1 MIDHKATLTKH
12 LKRLIHDV
20 GINNVFLGDKKP
32 EVPLPREILPFPR
45 IIIPISG
52 EKEIFYTANK
62 QVIHGNLAPGEAL
75 FLPPLCCT
83 RACWTTTHE
92 MISIVL
98 HKSMLRIIYINNLR
112 SSGSNN
118 ERPVPDAFYHVKHYQ
133 EATKFM
139 FNALSSL
146 TINDKECTLR
156 LVECLL
162 RFSLEDLEQST
173 GSEED
178 SRVPCAAWPWIIEY
192 IHGNINEDITREHVA
207 KKFNLTPQYIS
218 KLFHKNTGLT
228 FKAYLTAERMK
239 HAAELLS
246 QTNLTIDEI
255 SWECG
260 YPYTSYFIRIFR
272 KHYEVSPGTYRRETA
287 KLSARLNGKIPT
299 Q

>member
-1 MIDHKATLTKH
+1 
-12 LKRLIHDV
+12 
-20 GINNVFLGDKKP
+20 
-32 EVPLPREILPFPR
+32 
-45 IIIPISG
+45 
-52 EKEIFYTANK
+52 
-62 QVIHGNLAPGEAL
+62 
-75 FLPPLCCT
+75 
-83 RACWTTTHE
+83 
-92 MISIVL
+92 
-98 HKSMLRIIYINNLR
+98 
-112 SSGSNN
+112 
-118 ERPVPDAFYHVKHYQ
+118 
-133 EATKFM
+133 
-139 FNALSSL
+139 
-146 TINDKECTLR
+146 LR

-260 YPYTSYFIRIFR
+260 YQYTSYFIRIFR
-272 KHYEVSPGTYRRETA
+272 KHYEVSPGTYRRDTA